1 MSGAI
6 CNLIARYVAS
16 RSTEVTGKVTPQKPL
31 YRTHFRVVGWFC
43 NFVASKNMYIRE
55 SGFNSIRVR
64 VCACEYTQTSIK
76 GGYTVTNPK
85 KVTRS
90 TLWQKKKS

>member
-1 MSGAI
+1 
-6 CNLIARYVAS
+6 
-16 RSTEVTGKVTPQKPL
+16 
-31 YRTHFRVVGWFC
+31 
-43 NFVASKNMYIRE
+43 MYIRE

-64 VCACEYTQTSIK
+64 VCECEYTQTSIK

>member
-1 MSGAI
+1 M
-6 CNLIARYVAS
+6 
-16 RSTEVTGKVTPQKPL
+16 PQKPL
-31 YRTHFRVVGWFC
+31 YRTHFRVIGWFC
-43 NFVASKNMYIRE
+43 SFVASKNMYIRE
-55 SGFNSIRVR
+55 SDFNSIRVH

>member
-1 MSGAI
+1 
-6 CNLIARYVAS
+6 
-16 RSTEVTGKVTPQKPL
+16 
-31 YRTHFRVVGWFC
+31 
-43 NFVASKNMYIRE
+43 MYIRE
-55 SGFNSIRVR
+55 SDFNSIRVR